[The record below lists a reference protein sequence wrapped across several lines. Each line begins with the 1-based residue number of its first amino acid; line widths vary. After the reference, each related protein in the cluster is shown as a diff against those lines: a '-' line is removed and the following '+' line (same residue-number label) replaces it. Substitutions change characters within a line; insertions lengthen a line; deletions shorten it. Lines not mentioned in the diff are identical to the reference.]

1 VKSYETNT
9 IIDHVVTYENNDAD
23 NDGYSNVEEIAALRY
38 PGNPEDD
45 PTKVIAP
52 YRVVSLEPL
61 ESMEVQTQFMLMNT
75 HKSGDF
81 YAQYSGVPMADLLDN
96 TGMLESATG
105 ITIYVP
111 DGWAQYHP
119 LEPDDDPLLYH
130 VAPTRRPVFIM
141 MKKPTKP

>member
-52 YRVVSLEPL
+52 YRVVSLNRWKAWRSRHSL
-61 ESMEVQTQFMLMNT
+61 CL
-75 HKSGDF
+75 
-81 YAQYSGVPMADLLDN
+81 
-96 TGMLESATG
+96 
-105 ITIYVP
+105 
-111 DGWAQYHP
+111 
-119 LEPDDDPLLYH
+119 
-130 VAPTRRPVFIM
+130 
-141 MKKPTKP
+141 